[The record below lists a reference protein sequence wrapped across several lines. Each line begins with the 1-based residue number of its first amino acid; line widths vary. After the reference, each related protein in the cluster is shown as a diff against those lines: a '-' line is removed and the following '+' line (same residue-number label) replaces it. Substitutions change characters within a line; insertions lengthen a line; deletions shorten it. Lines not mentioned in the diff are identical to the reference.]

1 MVLFGKKDYLPL
13 SIFAGIIIF
22 FPIVTRNP
30 YYISVLNL
38 VGLNALVVVGLNLL
52 IGYAG
57 QISLGHAAFYAMGA
71 YLSGILTTKFG
82 FPSWPT
88 IALAMLITGSVAYM
102 IGVPSLKLKGHY
114 LVMATLGFSLIVY
127 VFLGQLV
134 WLTGGPSG
142 LGGIPSLKL
151 LDFDFNS
158 DFRMYYL
165 IWFFCFLAILC
176 SLNLVRNRVGRAL
189 RAIHGSEIAAN
200 ASGVDTKRYKVKVF
214 VLSAVFASFA
224 GSLYAHYINFVSP
237 DSFTFIYSVQVVTMV
252 IVGGMGSIWGSLF
265 GASILTILNQ
275 LLHAVKEYNIISFGA
290 ILVFVLMFFPEGI
303 VFGLANLY
311 KKHKKFFYQLKPSL
325 QTNPPLAIAINLNRR
340 TPFADPP
347 LCLRQS
353 NYKTILKLHKLQKSF
368 GGLMAV
374 NDVSLDFKNGDIS
387 AIIGPN
393 GAGKTTILNII
404 SGIYK
409 PNSGKVY
416 LQEHDISSFKPF
428 LIAKLGIT
436 RTFQNVKIFK
446 NMTVLENVMVG
457 FHPKTNSEFISCLLN
472 LPKVEREGKFV
483 LEVAYKALE
492 FTDLANKRN
501 AMSSSL
507 PYGEQKRLEIARALA
522 IDPKVI
528 LLDEPAAGL
537 NAIETEEISRLIVK
551 IRDRGVSVIL
561 VEHNMD
567 VVMGIADKVIV
578 LNYGEKIAE
587 GNPKDIQEDNRVI
600 KAYLGE

>member
-127 VFLGQLV
+127 VFLGQMV

-311 KKHKKFFYQLKPSL
+311 KKHKIFFFQLKPSL
-325 QTNPPLAIAINLNRR
+325 RTNQPLAIAINLNRR
-340 TPFADPP
+340 TPSADPP
-347 LCLRQS
+347 LCSRQ
-353 NYKTILKLHKLQKSF
+353 NNHETILKLHKLQKSF

-387 AIIGPN
+387 TIIGPN

-492 FTDLANKRN
+492 FTDLANKGN